1 MSPKANNEKQKQK
14 YKFFIFLIILLISVF
29 LSIFVFPQLSSEK
42 LEAKFQDIGSRAGL
56 LYIFLFATL
65 PGFFLP
71 VIVLIFPAGIVFGFA
86 WGSIYTLIGASIN
99 MAWMFLASRYL
110 ARETIQSLVKRKL
123 KAKWVNM
130 IEKNSQGR
138 PGFVFLFL
146 LRVTP
151 LVPYNLINYVY
162 GLSDMDFK
170 NYLISSILGIVPGT
184 LVYLNIGD
192 KILNPKSPEFV
203 FSLLLLAGLAVISTA
218 IANKYFPEA
227 EEVTK
232 VRKIDK
238 TLNEEITHD

>member
-1 MSPKANNEKQKQK
+1 MKEKSEKQKQK
-14 YKFFIFLIILLISVF
+14 NKLFVFLIILLVSILLSV
-29 LSIFVFPQLSSEK
+29 FVFPRLSSER
-42 LEAKFQDIGSRAGL
+42 LEAIFKDIGSRAGL
-56 LYIFLFATL
+56 LYILLFATL

-71 VIVLIFPAGIVFGFA
+71 VIILIFPAGIVFGFT

-99 MAWMFLASRYL
+99 MAWMFLLSRYL
-110 ARETIQSLVKRKL
+110 ARESIQSLVKRKL
-123 KAKWVNM
+123 KAKWVSM

-170 NYLISSILGIVPGT
+170 NYIVSSILGIIPGT

-192 KILNPKSPEFV
+192 KILNPRSPEFV
-203 FSLLLLAGLAVISTA
+203 FSLILLAGLAVISTA

-227 EEVTK
+227 DEAGK
-232 VRKIDK
+232 VREIDK
-238 TLNEEITHD
+238 TSSEEAAHD